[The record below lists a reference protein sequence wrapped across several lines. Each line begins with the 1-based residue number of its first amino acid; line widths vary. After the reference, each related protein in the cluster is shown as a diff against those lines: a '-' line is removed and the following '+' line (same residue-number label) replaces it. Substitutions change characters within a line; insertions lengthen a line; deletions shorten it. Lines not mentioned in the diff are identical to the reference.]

1 MMKRRRL
8 ISAMLAAPAAAAAAR
23 VAGAATAF
31 INIGS
36 GSTRGLYYPT
46 ASSMADIINDA
57 GIPLRAYVHAT
68 GASVDNCLQVGSGA
82 LQMGLTQNNMAWYAY
97 HGEGIAAF
105 QGKPQRALRGMAVLY
120 PELIHIL
127 VRKLAGITSIADL
140 RGKLVYVGDS
150 GSGTQEDVAN
160 VLGAYGLGM
169 DDLRAAVHG
178 NAGDAVNLLRDG
190 QVDAMFYTVGVGSR
204 AVSEALE
211 GGQVDL
217 LALSPVAIDALHAEY
232 PFYTAFTLPAGT
244 YAGVAHDVA
253 AVTLQAMMV
262 ASDTLA
268 PEVVQRFMD
277 TVFDAHLQR
286 FYDKTLNDNLRRY
299 FKLQT
304 ALDGMP
310 IPLHAGAQAF
320 FEARGLPVPEA
331 IRATAG

>member
-8 ISAMLAAPAAAAAAR
+8 ISAMLAVPAAAAAAR
-23 VAGAATAF
+23 MAGAATAF

-105 QGKPQRALRGMAVLY
+105 RGKPQRALRGMAVLY

-140 RGKLVYVGDS
+140 RGKLVYVGDR

-178 NAGDAVNLLRDG
+178 NAGDAVNLLRDA
-190 QVDAMFYTVGVGSR
+190 QIDAMFYTVGVGAR
-204 AVSEALE
+204 AIADALQS
-211 GGQVDL
+211 GDVDL
-217 LALSPVAIDALHAEY
+217 LDISPEAVRALHDKY
-232 PFYTAFTLPAGT
+232 PFYTALTLPAGS
-244 YAGVAHDVA
+244 YRGIAHDVS
-253 AVTLQAMMV
+253 AVTLKAMLV
-262 ASDTLA
+262 GSATLA

-277 TVFDAHLQR
+277 TVFDQQLER
-286 FYDKTLNDNLRRY
+286 FYEKTLNPNLKRY
-299 FKLQT
+299 FKVDT
-304 ALDGMP
+304 ALEGMP

-320 FEARGLPVPEA
+320 FEEHGADVPEDM
-331 IRATAG
+331 RATDA